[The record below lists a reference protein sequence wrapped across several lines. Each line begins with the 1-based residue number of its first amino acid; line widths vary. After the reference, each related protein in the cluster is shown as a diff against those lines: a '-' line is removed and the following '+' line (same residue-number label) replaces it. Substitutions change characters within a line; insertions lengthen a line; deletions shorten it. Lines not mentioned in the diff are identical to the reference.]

1 MTYKLNNMQKII
13 RMAPVAVLL
22 VLLSACGGSAKDEK
36 GSLGDKKAK
45 LEDLKGQQKK
55 LADQV
60 SSLEDEIAKLDT
72 SAAKNEK
79 TKLVSVTTLGPDEF
93 THYIDLQGVINAQN
107 IAYVSPKGMGGQVQ
121 AVYVKQGDNVR
132 AGQALMKLNDAAERT
147 NVEQAKISVAHFK
160 DLYQRQQNL
169 WSQNIGTEVQL
180 INAKNALDQAEK
192 QLSLANDQLSFTTVT
207 APMSGVADMVNIR
220 VGEFFS
226 PQSATQLGIEIVNTS
241 DLKIQVNVPENYLDR
256 VNVGSTLMV
265 TLPEANNKTITAKVT
280 TASKVINPSTRSFLV
295 EAKIPADKA
304 FRPNQIALVKIQDYA
319 AKDVITIPVNTVQN
333 DEKGK
338 YVLLATMEKDKL
350 VARKRVIVIGEL
362 YGAELEVKSGL
373 QNGDKLITEGFQG
386 LYDGQTI
393 TTDTK

>member
-1 MTYKLNNMQKII
+1 MQKII

-22 VLLSACGGSAKDEK
+22 VLLSACGSSSKDEK

-45 LEDLKGQQKK
+45 LEELKGQQKK

-79 TKLVSVTTLGPDEF
+79 TKLVALTTLGPDEF
-93 THYIDLQGVINAQN
+93 THYIDLQGTIDAEN
-107 IAYVSPKGMGGQVQ
+107 IAYVSPKGMGGQVT
-121 AVYVKQGDNVR
+121 AIYVKQGDKV
-132 AGQALMKLNDAAERT
+132 AKGKLLMKLNDANER
-147 NVEQAKISVAHFK
+147 NQVEQANIGVAHAK
-160 DLYQRQQNL
+160 DLYQRRQSL
-169 WSQNIGTEVQL
+169 WSQNIGTEVEL

-192 QLSLANDQLSFTTVT
+192 QLSLAQEQLGYTNVY
-207 APMSGVADMVNIR
+207 APMSGVAEAVNIR
-220 VGEFFS
+220 VGESFS
-226 PQSATQLGIEIVNTS
+226 AQSATTFGIVIVNS
-241 DLKIQVNVPENYLDR
+241 GDLKIKVNVPENYLDR
-256 VNVGSTLMV
+256 VGVGSTLLV

-280 TASKVINPSTRSFLV
+280 VAGKIIDPSTRSFYV
-295 EAKIPADKA
+295 EAKIPADKD

-338 YVLLATMEKDKL
+338 YVLVAAMEKDKMI
-350 VARKRVIVIGEL
+350 ARKKSIIIGEL
-362 YGAELEVKSGL
+362 YGSELEVKGGL